1 MGKPSLIV
9 VDDIILDDSSLNEDR
24 QRVATKEIN
33 VSFDLLGRVEIDGRE
48 TMKLDDEDSD

>member
-24 QRVATKEIN
+24 QRMATKEIN